1 MLVHVAYSSEMRTNR
16 DTLTQVSGG
25 EKRANFLPAA
35 AAVRRII
42 IGGSRVLLLR
52 ELRVTALSTVAFLVG

>member
-1 MLVHVAYSSEMRTNR
+1 MRTNR
-16 DTLTQVSGG
+16 DTLTQVSSGG

-52 ELRVTALSTVAFLVG
+52 ELRVTALSSVAFLVG